1 MWCWLSACVDSAAG
15 ALADCRMPYDIGA
28 PELSWW
34 LPQIEDR
41 GTAILI
47 DGVIRPPSWPPA
59 GPLRLAADGAIVA
72 GVDYLEQNQRIVVR
86 GMLPARMFDE
96 DVVLRVVNADTGLPV
111 RAWDHFALQRP
122 GANPHLPL
130 PPAKLTNRAVW
141 LGPRVF
147 DRWGYALKRKYDE
160 AVARHIGKP
169 RRVLDWGCG
178 AGRLARYLVGE
189 CDYTGIDI
197 DAEAIDWCRANIPNG
212 RFLLQ
217 ALEARTPFAD
227 DSFDAVIGISIF
239 THLREEDQL
248 AWLKELAR
256 ITRPGGIVAVSVC
269 GATSLFNAV
278 NPPWAEEVLRER
290 GFVDTGVEATLQGVT
305 TDDEYYR
312 NVYHTPG
319 YIRERW
325 GQDFEVLEI
334 LPAFVANMQDLVLL
348 RPRA

>member
-1 MWCWLSACVDSAAG
+1 
-15 ALADCRMPYDIGA
+15 MPYDIGA

-34 LPQIEDR
+34 MPQIEDR

-47 DGVIRPPSWPPA
+47 DGVIRPPSMT
-59 GPLRLAADGAIVA
+59 PLRLALDGEIVTS
-72 GVDYLEQNQRIVVR
+72 VDYLEQADRIVVR
-86 GMLPARMFDE
+86 GMLPAKLFGDE
-96 DVVLRVVNADTGLPV
+96 AVLRVVSAGTGAPV
-111 RAWDHFALQRP
+111 RGWDHFALQRP
-122 GANPHLPL
+122 GTKLAIPL
-130 PPAKLTNRAVW
+130 PPAKLTTRATW

-147 DRWGYALKRKYDE
+147 DKWGYALKRKLD
-160 AVARHIGKP
+160 AAMGKP

-178 AGRLARYLVGE
+178 AGRLARYLASE

-197 DAEAIDWCRANIPNG
+197 DAEAVAWCRANIPAG

-217 ALEARTPFAD
+217 GLQARTEFAD
-227 DSFDAVIGISIF
+227 DTFDAIIGISIF
-239 THLREEDQL
+239 THLREEDQR

-256 ITRPGGIVAVSVC
+256 IARPGGVVAVSVC

-278 NPPWAEEVLRER
+278 NPSWVKERLRER
-290 GFVDTGVEATLQGVT
+290 GFVDTGVENTLKGVT
-305 TDDEYYR
+305 GDDEYYR

-319 YIRERW
+319 YIRETW